1 MSAPFHRP
9 NLGVRPQQISFAGQV
24 ESIDGDLCRP
34 IDVAVGPADFHC
46 VGLFQVGHTDG
57 DSEVV
62 ARQIALVVSHIKYAI
77 LAAGGYGDASPD
89 AATIALHP
97 FGPNLHPVVP
107 VAAVIVH
114 LHHPHEKTKSNSAST
129 LAQAPYG
136 GRRESGGCCRR
147 TVIAP
152 AMLISLLEN
161 SRRSMALFYFIR
173 HGETEWN
180 AAGRLC
186 GRTDV
191 PLSDAGRRQAQLLA
205 LRLKPIPFAALYS
218 SPLRRALETASILG
232 HAIEREPVA
241 DFRLVELSYGAWEG
255 RTYEESKRANPDVYR
270 AWERDPGSVAPPEGE
285 SGEQTEIG

>member
-136 GRRESGGCCRR
+136 GRRESGGWCAGINRQE
-147 TVIAP
+147 AEDEK
-152 AMLISLLEN
+152 SLRGRSSEPLGPEFCFV
-161 SRRSMALFYFIR
+161 SREA
-173 HGETEWN
+173 HGE
-180 AAGRLC
+180 A
-186 GRTDV
+186 
-191 PLSDAGRRQAQLLA
+191 
-205 LRLKPIPFAALYS
+205 
-218 SPLRRALETASILG
+218 
-232 HAIEREPVA
+232 
-241 DFRLVELSYGAWEG
+241 
-255 RTYEESKRANPDVYR
+255 
-270 AWERDPGSVAPPEGE
+270 
-285 SGEQTEIG
+285 